1 MLRDIEKLM
10 FENLEND
17 LIGQLVYELDLE
29 MSRLAK
35 NEGSEVLD
43 SMVKSDS

>member
-1 MLRDIEKLM
+1 M

-17 LIGQLVYELDLE
+17 LIGQLVYEMDLE

-35 NEGSEVLD
+35 DAGSEVQD